1 MGGDAL
7 AKSKT
12 RRRRSGKSASGAAD
26 LRVIPLGGLGQ
37 IGKNCTVFEYGDD
50 LVMVDCG
57 LMFPEEDMLGI
68 DYVIPDVSYVE
79 ERREN
84 LRAIVITHGHED
96 HIGALS
102 FILPRLD
109 VPVYAT
115 KLTLGMIRNKLKEA
129 APAYEPRFHEIRAG
143 DVVELGAFSF
153 EFIAVCHSIPDGV
166 GYALHTPLGTVV
178 HTGDF
183 KLDPTPIDGRV
194 TDYGTFA
201 ELGRRGVLLLMS
213 DSTNVERSGFT
224 ASERLVGRTLEEL
237 FRLHRN
243 RRIVL
248 ATFASNLHR
257 AQQVFDVAARF
268 NRKVV
273 LMGRSMINN
282 VALAR
287 ELGYVSVDESLLIAP
302 QDVDKIPH
310 NRLVVLTTGSQGE
323 PFSGLVLMSKGEHHH
338 IKLSEKDVVVVSA
351 TPIPGNEKLV
361 SHTVNRLFACGC
373 DVVYERERQIHVSG
387 HAAQEELKMM
397 LSIVR
402 PRYFVPVHGE
412 YRHLVRHNQLA
423 QDTGVPARNTFLLLN
438 GDVLQISADKAQ
450 IKGNVPFGSI
460 LVDGRV
466 MGELEGSVMQERRDL
481 SEEGILTISVVLSA
495 DGALLRPVFTES
507 RGFLHADMAE
517 ELHRE
522 VRETVTKLVETA
534 SRKGP
539 LDEEELAQKIRGR
552 VKDLVRRHT
561 RSYPVIMPLISLV
574 EA

>member
-1 MGGDAL
+1 M
-7 AKSKT
+7 AKSRT
-12 RRRRSGKSASGAAD
+12 RRRRGGKSASDAGD

-37 IGKNCTVFEYGDD
+37 IGKNCTVFEYGEDI
-50 LVMVDCG
+50 VMIDCG

-68 DYVIPDVSYVE
+68 DFVIPDVSYVE
-79 ERREN
+79 ERKER
-84 LRAIVITHGHED
+84 LRGIVVTHGHED

-102 FILPRLD
+102 FVLPRLD

-115 KLTLGMIRNKLKEA
+115 KLTLGLIRNKLKEA
-129 APAYEPRFHEIRAG
+129 APTYEPRFHEVRAG

-166 GYALHTPLGTVV
+166 GLAVHTPLGTVV

-183 KLDPTPIDGRV
+183 KLDPTPIDGRI
-194 TDYGTFA
+194 TDYSAFA
-201 ELGRRGVLLLMS
+201 ELGRRGVLLMMS

-224 ASERLVGRTLEEL
+224 HSERLVGRTLEEI

-257 AQQVFDVAARF
+257 AQQVFDTAARF

-282 VALAR
+282 VDLAR
-287 ELGYVSVDESLLIAP
+287 ELGYLDVDEGLIVAP
-302 QDVDKIPH
+302 QDIDKIPH

-338 IKLSEKDVVVVSA
+338 IKLSGKDLVVVSA

-361 SHTVNRLFACGC
+361 SRTVNRLFACGC
-373 DVVYERERQIHVSG
+373 DVVYEREKEIHVSG
-387 HAAQEELKMM
+387 HASQEELKMM
-397 LSIVR
+397 LAIVR

-412 YRHLVRHNQLA
+412 YRHLVRHSQLA
-423 QDTGVPARNTFLLLN
+423 QEMGIPAKNVFLLQN
-438 GDVLQISADKAQ
+438 GDVLQIGKDKAQ
-450 IKGNVPFGSI
+450 LREGNVSVGSI

-466 MGELEGSVMQERRDL
+466 LGELEGSIMQERRDL
-481 SEEGILTISVVLSA
+481 SEEGLLVISIVLSSG
-495 DGALLRPVFTES
+495 GALLGPVATES
-507 RGFLHADMAE
+507 RGFLHTDMAE
-517 ELHRE
+517 DLHRE
-522 VRETVTKLVETA
+522 VRQLVTKIVEA
-534 SRKGP
+534 KSRKGDFDREA
-539 LDEEELAQKIRGR
+539 LILRVRGR
-552 VKDLVRRHT
+552 VKDLLRRHT
-561 RSYPVIMPLISLV
+561 RSDPVIMPLISIV
-574 EA
+574 EG

>member
-7 AKSKT
+7 AKSKP
-12 RRRRSGKSASGAAD
+12 RRRRSGKSSAGAD
-26 LRVIPLGGLGQ
+26 GLRVIPLGGLGQ
-37 IGKNCTVFEYGDD
+37 IGKNCTLFEYGED

-68 DYVIPDVSYVE
+68 DFVIPDVSYVE
-79 ERREN
+79 ERKDR
-84 LRAIVITHGHED
+84 LRGIVVTHGHED

-102 FILPRLD
+102 FVLPRLD

-115 KLTLGMIRNKLKEA
+115 KLTLGLIRNKLKEA
-129 APAYEPRFHEIRAG
+129 APTYEPRFHEIRAG

-166 GYALHTPLGTVV
+166 GLAIHTPLGTIV

-183 KLDPTPIDGRV
+183 KLDPTPIDGRI
-194 TDYGTFA
+194 TDYSTFA
-201 ELGRRGVLLLMS
+201 ELGRRGVLLMMS

-224 ASERLVGRTLEEL
+224 HSERLVGRTLEEI

-243 RRIVL
+243 KRIVL

-257 AQQVFDVAARF
+257 AQQVFDTASRF

-273 LMGRSMINN
+273 LMGRSMVNN
-282 VALAR
+282 VELAR
-287 ELGYVSVDESLLIAP
+287 ELGYLDVEDSLIVTPQEVDR
-302 QDVDKIPH
+302 IPH

-338 IKLSEKDVVVVSA
+338 IKLSEKDLVVVSA

-361 SHTVNRLFACGC
+361 SRTVNRLFACGC
-373 DVVYERERQIHVSG
+373 DVVYEREKEIHVSG
-387 HAAQEELKMM
+387 HAAQEELKM
-397 LSIVR
+397 LLAIVR

-412 YRHLVRHNQLA
+412 YRHLVRHSQLA
-423 QDTGVPARNTFLLLN
+423 QDMGLPAKNVFLLQN
-438 GDVLQISADKAQ
+438 GDVLQISKEKAQ
-450 IKGNVPFGSI
+450 IKGNVSVGSI

-466 MGELEGSVMQERRDL
+466 LGELEGSVMQERRDL
-481 SEEGILTISVVLSA
+481 SEEGLLAISVVLSPQ
-495 DGALLRPVFTES
+495 GALAGPVGTES

-517 ELHRE
+517 DLHRQ
-522 VRETVTKLVETA
+522 VRDAVAKLVETSA
-534 SRKGP
+534 RKGD
-539 LDEEELAQKIRGR
+539 LDTEALTQRIKGR
-552 VKDLVRRHT
+552 VRDLLRRQT
-561 RSYPVIMPLISLV
+561 RSYPLIMPMVSV
-574 EA
+574 VKE